1 MQNVRKGTVI
11 VRWFRIFWSGAV
23 TKSVSRRP
31 NLRFVD
37 FYAYMTS
44 ENVQISIKARKT
56 EGWEGGCESRWVHS
70 IDATNRSKKLSESQQ
85 NAPDES
91 YFVLWYS
98 GGASWVLFLL
108 FHRNDWRTCI
118 IYIQKSPLFLYFWRK
133 LSVGNVVCISEMSF
147 GGCGDHIARWS
158 ANFRIRFYYQIS
170 TKWFTQPKIVFLQD
184 E

>member
-11 VRWFRIFWSGAV
+11 VRWFRIFWSGAI

-44 ENVQISIKARKT
+44 ENVQISIMARKT

-98 GGASWVLFLL
+98 GGASWVLSLL

-118 IYIQKSPLFLYFWRK
+118 IYIRKSPFFCIFEGNCLWEMLYVSLKWV
-133 LSVGNVVCISEMSF
+133 LVGV
-147 GGCGDHIARWS
+147 A
-158 ANFRIRFYYQIS
+158 
-170 TKWFTQPKIVFLQD
+170 TT
-184 E
+184 